1 MSWLQKMIP
10 FSWQRS
16 VFDETDFFFLF
27 AFSKGGVLKQGREEK
42 KKREEYLNKL
52 RLCWLAAFT
61 LYNGALFAHFE
72 YCNAHL
78 SVKPFLWK
86 IALTFKKKG
95 GWWFTSEQFYIMPLC
110 LGIFSSSFKQDMDY
124 VGLLNCDIKNN
135 KELKKNVENTTST

>member
-1 MSWLQKMIP
+1 MIAKNDSI
-10 FSWQRS
+10 FLAALSIWW
-16 VFDETDFFFLF
+16 DWFFFLF

-95 GWWFTSEQFYIMPLC
+95 DDDSRQSNFTLC
-110 LGIFSSSFKQDMDY
+110 HYAWAFFLL
-124 VGLLNCDIKNN
+124 LLNKIWTMSAHWIVILKIIK
-135 KELKKNVENTTST
+135 S